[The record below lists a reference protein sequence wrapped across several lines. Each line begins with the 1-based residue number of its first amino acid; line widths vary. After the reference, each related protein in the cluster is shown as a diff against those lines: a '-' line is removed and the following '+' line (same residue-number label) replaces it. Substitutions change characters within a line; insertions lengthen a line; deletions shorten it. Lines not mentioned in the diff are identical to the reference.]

1 MAAQVKKYD
10 PNQYNFGNF
19 AKTMNQNFAIERAQN
34 GQGGAFGVNGGVN
47 AANPVNLGGTT
58 NSQTL
63 GNLGTF
69 GTRDRYNNITGNFT
83 GLLKRFNSGEQV
95 IFGEPSSSPLSD
107 GTVPAKTGGSA
118 QTFPQFAEE
127 YKPYDRGLMQG
138 DNVIS
143 NWNGQP
149 PQTQPPQQEPKQ
161 EIITEQEPKQEIITD
176 EGSSVKT
183 EGTGT
188 ETGGTGTVTDPTLEK
203 FIGIAND
210 QVNAGEGAMDFETW
224 QSAYSVDPVVE
235 YQNAQAQLDYEFKTW
250 MSDYGARA
258 EQLYQMGLS
267 NSGVSDIYGANAYT
281 AYVQASMDLKRAQ
294 IQQQKE
300 NRQMYQKYVDEYEAA
315 KAAKTEAT
323 NAKIATAFNS
333 YAGSYTPD
341 QEQSVR
347 IALAAQGF
355 DITAIE
361 SIIGQLNAYYQSLPE
376 GSRPDALANE
386 ANVTAALN
394 WLNTNYTSGMT
405 DEELSAMLG
414 ATYSEDVA
422 KAALEKFA
430 PFKAVIDRL
439 SGDEAAKNAFSAM
452 LEMMSAGDTDVES
465 LKAKAKGLGYSED
478 AIAKAAENIAPF
490 VTEAQ
495 GNQVDSATIINDA
508 AVRIAT
514 TIFTNAETG
523 ESTYTGSESQKNYIR
538 QLMQL
543 AEYKDVAP
551 YVEEIIA
558 KMDENLSLEKQ
569 ADIDEI
575 TKELGAVADVT
586 PETIVMDA
594 LLSNLTEY
602 KTQLAAGK
610 ITQEQYDQY
619 ASSFSNSAVKAY
631 EWAVKS
637 VDNMA
642 DAYAMFG
649 FDEAEWSEMDDAQRE
664 SAIMEEMAEYR
675 TEGLLSAE
683 GYNSVVKSWADSE
696 IKVAIDTDKENG
708 QATGLRA
715 FGAIASMLLD
725 WKDSGSL
732 TDNEYLEQIENI
744 ISTSGLFVDDKIR
757 WSTVPNADA
766 HIRMN
771 GMDSVGYIRDEDL
784 ISVLDKNEPK
794 SGGSYVA
801 YNDKLYVK
809 RYNKY
814 AGGYVWQPL
823 DIDHYTLPGTGAAFS
838 KKEREGIHE
847 LLKILYGVKPPKDTR
862 R

>member
-83 GLLKRFNSGEQV
+83 GLLKRINAGEQV
-95 IFGEPSSSPLSD
+95 IFGEPSPSSLSD

-149 PQTQPPQQEPKQ
+149 PQPPQQEPTQ

-176 EGSSVKT
+176 EGGSVIT
-183 EGTGT
+183 EGTET
-188 ETGGTGTVTDPTLEK
+188 ETGGTGTVTDPTLKK

-210 QVNAGEGAMDFETW
+210 QVNAGESAMDFETW

-315 KAAKTEAT
+315 KAAKTEAA
-323 NAKIATAFNS
+323 NLKMSSAFNTYSAS
-333 YAGSYTPD
+333 YHPGLEA
-341 QEQSVR
+341 SVR
-347 IALAAQGF
+347 ASLAATGMSLSE
-355 DITAIE
+355 INTV
-361 SIIGQLNAYYQSLPE
+361 IGNLNAYYYALPE
-376 GSRPDALANE
+376 DQRPDVVAGNAT
-386 ANVTAALN
+386 VDAAFS

-414 ATYSEDVA
+414 ATYSADVVQ
-422 KAALEKFA
+422 KALEKFA

-439 SGDEAAKNAFSAM
+439 AGDEAAKNAFSAM
-452 LEMMSAGDTDVES
+452 LEMVSAGDTDVES

-478 AIAKAAENIAPF
+478 AIAKAAENILPF
-490 VTEAQ
+490 VKSV
-495 GNQVDSATIINDA
+495 G
-508 AVRIAT
+508 
-514 TIFTNAETG
+514 ETVNPQIV
-523 ESTYTGSESQKNYIR
+523 EVYTSLLSTYTKEQESNIRALYKNLGWSDQDVDELINMLNNSIDVNS
-538 QLMQL
+538 QTIVDETVGTLEAT
-543 AEYKDVAP
+543 AE
-551 YVEEIIA
+551 
-558 KMDENLSLEKQ
+558 
-569 ADIDEI
+569 
-575 TKELGAVADVT
+575 VT
-586 PETIVMDA
+586 PETIVMSTLVND
-594 LLSNLTEY
+594 LKGY

-664 SAIMEEMAEYR
+664 SAIMEEMAKYR

-683 GYNSVVKSWADSE
+683 KYNSVVKSWADSE
-696 IKVAIDTDKENG
+696 IKIAIDTDKENG

-725 WKDSGSL
+725 WKNSGSL
-732 TDNEYLEQIENI
+732 TENEYLEQIENI

-809 RYNKY
+809 RFNKY
-814 AGGYVWQPL
+814 AGRYVWQPL